1 MEHTLQTHVV
11 NHFRNLLNING
22 LTQNDVAAQM
32 DLTRQT
38 ISNYFTGRT
47 ELTLNLFERF
57 CEVLQVSVLTVVENY
72 TGGGPRQAVTVAGN
86 RNRTNQ
92 AGRDVGGSE
101 VLKTENE
108 YLKQL
113 VKEKEQ
119 RIILLER
126 MLNI

>member
-11 NHFRNLLNING
+11 NQFRNLLNVNN
-22 LTQNDVAAQM
+22 LTQNEIAERM
-32 DLTRQT
+32 ELTRQT
-38 ISNYFTGRT
+38 VSNYFTGRT
-47 ELTLNLFERF
+47 ELTLSLFERF
-57 CEVLQVSVLTVVENY
+57 CDVLAVSVLDVIETY
-72 TGGGPRQAVTVAGN
+72 TGGGGQRLTVTGR
-86 RNRTNQ
+86 RNVTSQ

-101 VLKTENE
+101 VLKTEND